1 MAWLENFGNE
11 VFVREMRFN
20 TNPREK
26 NWKCNDTSFLNSK
39 GILFLAPIKIKKVI
53 FNDPATI
60 VMWTDGTK
68 TVVKANNEPF
78 DKEKGLAMAICKKA
92 CDNKGN
98 FNNIFKR
105 HCHDEG

>member
-39 GILFLAPIKIKKVI
+39 GILFLAPIKIKKV
-53 FNDPATI
+53 FLMTLQLLLCGQ
-60 VMWTDGTK
+60 M
-68 TVVKANNEPF
+68 EP
-78 DKEKGLAMAICKKA
+78 
-92 CDNKGN
+92 
-98 FNNIFKR
+98 R
-105 HCHDEG
+105 R